1 MTIGNQFPG
10 TSSEWGPGNGNA
22 PEILPQSRYPSTPM
36 KTDIPNGMAELG
48 QAVYCSD
55 LSERISELGLP
66 PEIKERIKFFILDSG
81 SGRTRDVSRLESA
94 IEELPDKIE
103 SIGLLEWG
111 HICQTVLPELY
122 GEPPQ
127 SFKASHSLPG
137 SKARIWRLG
146 ERFRL
151 GYSLFHPRD
160 SLGIRADSLQLSMFD
175 EKIDRAPE

>member
-1 MTIGNQFPG
+1 MN
-10 TSSEWGPGNGNA
+10 SELAHESGQS
-22 PEILPQSRYPSTPM
+22 PETRPQSRFQSTPEINE
-36 KTDIPNGMAELG
+36 IPNGMAELG

-55 LSERISELGLP
+55 LAERISGLGLP

-81 SGRTRDVSRLESA
+81 SGRSRDVSRLEAA

-103 SIGLLEWG
+103 AIGLMEWG

-160 SLGIRADSLQLSMFD
+160 SLGVRANSLQLSMFD
-175 EKIDRAPE
+175 EKIDRAEK